1 MSTTP
6 TDKQFSQL
14 LLSRRRACAA
24 LVAPLVAFP
33 FATAE
38 AQQINEQAVD
48 AAIAR
53 SLEFLA
59 KDQQPN
65 GSWRTDSWGDSTAI
79 TSLAVMAYLAAGHVP
94 GEGPYGD
101 RLTKAVMWVVSLQ
114 EPNGMLINS
123 NRTHGPMYSHGICA
137 LMLAEVCGMMPE
149 ADAPVVR
156 RSLERAILLIL
167 QSQAYPKND
176 RHQGGWRY
184 QIDSRD
190 SDLSVTGWQVMAL
203 RAAKDIGCDV
213 PADAIDAAVQ
223 YVKECAVR
231 DFRGFGYQPGNGP
244 TPTLT
249 GTGLTC
255 LEVCGA
261 HHTQEALGGA
271 DWLLANPLR
280 ERDSYFYYGVYYTGV
295 GMYKMGDHYA
305 TANREHLIETLL
317 PIQDADGGW
326 TPTHG
331 SERGAGRTYSTSL
344 AVLAL
349 AIEYG
354 YLPIYQ
360 R

>member
-1 MSTTP
+1 MTSRTSLKNWP
-6 TDKQFSQL
+6 RFVFLAVL
-14 LLSRRRACAA
+14 LLCLGSICAA
-24 LVAPLVAFP
+24 PAS
-33 FATAE
+33 

-48 AAIAR
+48 ASIAR

-59 KDQQPN
+59 SQQQPN

-79 TSLAVMAYLAAGHVP
+79 TSLAVMSFMAAGHVP

-101 RLTKAVMWVVSLQ
+101 QITRAVMWVVSLQ
-114 EPNGMLINS
+114 EQNGMLINS
-123 NRTHGPMYSHGICA
+123 QRTHGPMYSHGICT
-137 LMLAEVCGMMPE
+137 LMLAEVCGMMPDS
-149 ADAPVVR
+149 DAPVVR
-156 RSLERAILLIL
+156 RALERAIRLIL
-167 QSQAYPKND
+167 QSQAYDKND

-213 PADAIDAAVQ
+213 PADAIDGAVG
-223 YVKECAVR
+223 YVKACGVR
-231 DFRGFGYQPGNGP
+231 ENRGFGYQPGNGP

-249 GTGLTC
+249 GTGIMC

-261 HHTQEALGGA
+261 HHTEEAMGGA
-271 DWLLANPLR
+271 NWLLANPLR

-295 GMYKMGDHYA
+295 GMYKMGGDFA
-305 TANREHLIETLL
+305 DNNRRHLIETLL

-331 SERGAGRTYSTSL
+331 SERGAGRIYSTSL

-349 AIEYG
+349 AIDYG